1 MAANASSFG
10 ISIGLDAAICVIILL
25 FFGFFRRTSWT
36 EKFYEPKRYN
46 RLVSPS
52 NLLIQG
58 AYRKLNVLLQLGEVP
73 ECSKTAS
80 QELCRVDCAYVQIQ

>member
-36 EKFYEPKRYN
+36 EKFYEPKRYC
-46 RLVSPS
+46 S
-52 NLLIQG
+52 
-58 AYRKLNVLLQLGEVP
+58 LQHSASAAAATQTIERFVFVQS
-73 ECSKTAS
+73 CQDSKRSKQAA
-80 QELCRVDCAYVQIQ
+80 QELCRLDCAHIQVQ

>member
-36 EKFYEPKRYN
+36 EKFYEPKRSASL
-46 RLVSPS
+46 RHSASALSTSQTV
-52 NLLIQG
+52 
-58 AYRKLNVLLQLGEVP
+58 EVFVFMQP
-73 ECSKTAS
+73 CQDSKRSKEAA
-80 QELCRVDCAYVQIQ
+80 QELCRLDCAYL

>member
-36 EKFYEPKRYN
+36 EKFYEPKRCYT
-46 RLVSPS
+46 
-52 NLLIQG
+52 LLISIDFADQVG
-58 AYRKLNVLLQLGEVP
+58 VE
-73 ECSKTAS
+73 S
-80 QELCRVDCAYVQIQ
+80 